1 MSKSAFDKIAAG
13 MEAAID
19 YVDGDREGFVTHIPE
34 EIDLKGIRTSLGLSQ
49 PKFAEAFGFTVG
61 RIRDWEQ
68 KRFAIDAPSRVL
80 LTVIKNEPA
89 AVLRALGREQD
100 YAVTLRPTDAAT
112 ARTRTGG
119 RKARPDLSTKASH
132 AGKGG

>member
-1 MSKSAFDKIAAG
+1 VSKSAFDKIAAG

-89 AVLRALGREQD
+89 AVLRALGRERD
-100 YAVTLRPTDAAT
+100 HAVTLRPTDAAT
-112 ARTRTGG
+112 AKTRTGG
-119 RKARPDLSTKASH
+119 RKARPDVSTKASH